1 MTSSI
6 ASKIYVNLKTN
17 RGLNCN
23 EIKDFSDIH
32 FIEIKE
38 YVVAGNQ
45 LTEVEGNVI
54 DYFSAWSISNNY
66 EGTSSLNL
74 IIKQGEEEHY
84 FVESLMWL
92 IENFFTPRAIILNGF
107 FSGYDEVFGFHFR
120 YNVINNHIFFDFERL
135 HYVQES
141 CKGGESLDEIF
152 SKLIL

>member
-6 ASKIYVNLKTN
+6 ASKIYVNLTTN
-17 RGLNCN
+17 RVLNCN

-38 YVVAGNQ
+38 YIVAGNQ
-45 LTEVEGNVI
+45 LTEVKGNII
-54 DYFSAWSISNNY
+54 DYFNSWTLSNNY
-66 EGTSSLNL
+66 ERCNLNL

-92 IENFFTPRAIILNGF
+92 IENFFIPRGITLNGF
-107 FSGYDEVFGFHFR
+107 FSGYDEIFGFHFR
-120 YNVINNHIFFDFERL
+120 YNVINNQVFFDFERL
-135 HYVQES
+135 NYVQENY
-141 CKGGESLDEIF
+141 KDESLDEIF